1 MGRIAC
7 IHKHDT
13 THLATR
19 LLNTSKPSTDS
30 LSMDLPQQDNLITDN
45 HNTVNLNMANPNM
58 DNLITDSNNIPSPN
72 MANRNMANNLSMASN
87 SMDKH
92 HTDSFSPVPTPCLEG
107 NPPQIP
113 DTTHKPGWPP
123 WEGHCLFPS

>member
-13 THLATR
+13 THLTTR
-19 LLNTSKPSTDS
+19 LLNTIKPSTDS
-30 LSMDLPQQDNLITDN
+30 LSMDLPQQDNLIT
-45 HNTVNLNMANPNM
+45 VNLNMVNPNM
-58 DNLITDSNNIPSPN
+58 VNHITDSNNIPSPN
-72 MANRNMANNLSMASN
+72 MANRNMANNLSMASH

-92 HTDSFSPVPTPCLEG
+92 LTDSFSPVPTPCLEG
-107 NPPQIP
+107 NPPQTP